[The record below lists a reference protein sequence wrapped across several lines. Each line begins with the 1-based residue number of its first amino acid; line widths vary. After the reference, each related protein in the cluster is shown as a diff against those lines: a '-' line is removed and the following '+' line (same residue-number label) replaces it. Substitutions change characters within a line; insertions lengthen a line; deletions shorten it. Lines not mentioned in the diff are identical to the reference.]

1 MKKKSL
7 FRMLDIFKKKSK
19 PNGLVIGEPY
29 DVKHVYHIGID
40 SASDPHEFWNAT
52 SGKPSK

>member
-1 MKKKSL
+1 
-7 FRMLDIFKKKSK
+7 MLDILKKKSK